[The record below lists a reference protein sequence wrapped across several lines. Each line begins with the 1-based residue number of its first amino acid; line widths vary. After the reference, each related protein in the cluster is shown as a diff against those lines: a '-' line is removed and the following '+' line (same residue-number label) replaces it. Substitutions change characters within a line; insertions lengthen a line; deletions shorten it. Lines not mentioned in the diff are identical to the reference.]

1 MRIGALSRYI
11 PSHRSTAPTKSRT
24 GARNSVWPPS
34 GLYLTRP
41 RLVRTADT
49 LGTGNMVTAGVLPGK
64 QQSEATIPTQSAVLD
79 RMSLSQRCIQW
90 GQRSN
95 SLFRRRTLSRWSL
108 HRCRWAVS
116 GLNFSGNS

>member
-49 LGTGNMVTAGVLPGK
+49 LGTGNMVTAGCP
-64 QQSEATIPTQSAVLD
+64 E
-79 RMSLSQRCIQW
+79 
-90 GQRSN
+90 SN
-95 SLFRRRTLSRWSL
+95 RAKRQYRHSRPS
-108 HRCRWAVS
+108 
-116 GLNFSGNS
+116 